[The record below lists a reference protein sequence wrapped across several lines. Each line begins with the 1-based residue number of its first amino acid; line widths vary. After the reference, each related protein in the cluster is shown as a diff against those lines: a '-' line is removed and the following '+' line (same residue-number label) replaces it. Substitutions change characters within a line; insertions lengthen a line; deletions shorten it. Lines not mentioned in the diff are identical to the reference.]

1 MFSARRWFSS
11 ENQPLDD
18 VNPAATSPWNARP
31 LPLTYTLSEQPQV
44 PITAPGG
51 TPPTTIDV
59 DPTTTYQS
67 MLGFGISM
75 EQASVANILAL
86 SATARAELLTS
97 LVDPAA
103 GVGQNLFRLP
113 MGTPDF
119 TGTPWYSYDDM
130 PAGQTD
136 PTMAKFSIQHDV
148 DLGTIGLLKSMLAI
162 NPDVKFFGSIW
173 SPPGWMKDSGTMLGG
188 NLLSSNIPALALYF
202 RKFVE
207 AYAAQGIP
215 IYAVTLQNEPQYSNV
230 QYPTCIVS
238 AAQEAQLAQAVKQ
251 EFTAGGLDTQIWV
264 FDHNFD
270 IGPAYATTILGDAA
284 SAAAANGVAWHDYAG
299 DPSAM
304 TTVHDAF
311 PSADMFFTEKTLW
324 GVAGVERAAQYIRN
338 WSRTYVS
345 WLTMLD
351 QDGKPNNGPNS
362 GKVRRF
368 VKATTYAGAEYW
380 PTAEHYLFGL
390 YSKFVQRGA
399 KRISSTT
406 GTPTTVTS
414 VAFLNPDSS
423 IATVVMNQTMTAQA
437 FAIASEGN
445 QIWTT
450 LPAKTAATYVWGA
463 GLGKSATQAVAP

>member
-1 MFSARRWFSS
+1 M
-11 ENQPLDD
+11 
-18 VNPAATSPWNARP
+18 
-31 LPLTYTLSEQPQV
+31 LSEQAQV
-44 PITAPGG
+44 PVTAPGG
-51 TPPTTIDV
+51 TVVTTINV
-59 DPTTTYQS
+59 DPTVTYQS

-75 EQASVANILAL
+75 EQASVANILKL
-86 SATARAELLTS
+86 SAGARSQLLTS
-97 LVDPAA
+97 LVDPVA
-103 GVGQNLFRLP
+103 GMGQNMFRIP

-119 TGTPWYSYDDM
+119 TGTPWYSYDDL

-136 PTMAKFSIQHDV
+136 PTMAKFSIQHDI
-148 DLGTIGLLKSMLAI
+148 DAGIIGVLKSMLVI

-188 NLLSSNIPALALYF
+188 NLVSTNIPALALYI

-215 IYAVTLQNEPQYSNV
+215 IYAVTLQNEPQYANT

-238 AAQEAQLAQAVKQ
+238 AAQEVQLAQAVKQ
-251 EFTAGGLDTQIWV
+251 EFTAGALNTQIWV

-270 IGPAYATTILGDAA
+270 IGPAYSTTIL
-284 SAAAANGVAWHDYAG
+284 SNPAAAAATDGVAWHDYAG

-304 TTVHDAF
+304 STLHNAF
-311 PSADMFFTEKTLW
+311 PTKDMFFTEKTLW

-338 WSRTYVS
+338 WSRSYVS

-351 QDGKPNNGPNS
+351 QNGKPNNGPNT

-368 VKATTYAGAEYW
+368 VKSTTYTAAEYW

-406 GTPTTVTS
+406 GTIATVTT
-414 VAFLNPDSS
+414 VAFLNPDNS
-423 IATVVMNQTMTAQA
+423 IATVVMNQTTTDQT
-437 FAIASEGN
+437 FALVSEGN
-445 QIWTT
+445 QIWSKV
-450 LPAKTAATYVWGA
+450 PAKTAATYVWSA
-463 GLGKSATQAVAP
+463 GLGKSTLQAMAPP